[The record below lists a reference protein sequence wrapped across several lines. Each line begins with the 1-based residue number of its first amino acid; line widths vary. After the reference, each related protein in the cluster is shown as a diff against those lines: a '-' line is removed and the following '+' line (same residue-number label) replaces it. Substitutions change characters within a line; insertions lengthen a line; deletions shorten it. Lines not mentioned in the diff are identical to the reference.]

1 MNSNTN
7 TIYCV
12 VFFLFFLSL
21 AFVETKNLESESSVV
36 SESYVLSCGAQIES
50 TDINGRKWIPDSKLV
65 TPSGVSINGTAM
77 HQDPSLPSQVP
88 YMTARIFT
96 SEAAYNFNVQPKKRL
111 WIRLH
116 FYPSSYNDLNPNDA
130 FFSVIANGFTLLN
143 NFSAS
148 ITAEALTQAYIIK
161 EFSFL
166 PVLNGNLSISFK
178 PSPQKNG
185 SFAFVN
191 GIEVIPMPDI
201 FEPANLVGSE
211 QGQTIDVRSSL
222 VQTMYRLNVGGQYIP
237 TTSDSGLSRTWY
249 DDSPYMFGSAY
260 GITSE
265 AGKSLSIDYPPN
277 MPEYIAPRSVYR
289 SARTM
294 GNSSETNQNYNLTWT
309 FEVDAYFTYVVRF
322 HFCEIEQTKIN
333 ERVFDIFLNN
343 QTAQPSVDVI
353 AWAGSRGVPVYRDYA
368 IYVNDSRIGCAKLWV
383 ALHPTVSSK
392 PENLDAILNGLEIFK
407 VNDTHG
413 NLAGPN
419 PVPSEMRQE
428 DEVEVDTNSPPLGL
442 RYEAIGGIAG
452 GVAGAAAGFAVVSS
466 VCFLVY
472 HHKRTK
478 DKRMDSGPANWLP
491 IYGSS
496 YSSTFTS
503 KSTNNSSPLSNLASL
518 CRHFSLAEIRQGSK
532 NFDESRVIGVGGFG
546 KVYKGTI
553 DGVIKVAIKRSNPT
567 SSQGFMEFQT
577 EIELLSKLR
586 HKHLVSL
593 IGFCAE
599 AGEMILVYDYMSNGT
614 LREHLFKSENPP
626 LPWQKR
632 LEICIGAAK
641 GLHYL
646 HTGVNYTIIHRDVK
660 TTNILLDENWE
671 AKVSDFGL
679 SKQGL
684 SINNT
689 HISTVVK
696 GSFGYLDPEYF
707 RRQKITEKSDV
718 YSFGVVLFEVLCAR
732 PALDDSLPK
741 EQVNLADWV
750 MYCQKRGTLEEIVDP
765 NLKGSMNIECF
776 KKFAE
781 TAEKC
786 LSDHS
791 VDRPSMGDV
800 LWNLEYALQLNI
812 NPEAAR
818 AFVERNV
825 SNSDSSI
832 INIEEEVNKE
842 SPAAQIT
849 NDLHTIPVFSQ
860 LVNPRGR

>member
-368 IYVNDSRIGCAKLWV
+368 IYVNDSRIGCAKLWI

-428 DEVEVDTNSPPLGL
+428 DE
-442 RYEAIGGIAG
+442 
-452 GVAGAAAGFAVVSS
+452 
-466 VCFLVY
+466 
-472 HHKRTK
+472 
-478 DKRMDSGPANWLP
+478 
-491 IYGSS
+491 
-496 YSSTFTS
+496 
-503 KSTNNSSPLSNLASL
+503 
-518 CRHFSLAEIRQGSK
+518 
-532 NFDESRVIGVGGFG
+532 
-546 KVYKGTI
+546 
-553 DGVIKVAIKRSNPT
+553 
-567 SSQGFMEFQT
+567 
-577 EIELLSKLR
+577 ELL
-586 HKHLVSL
+586 
-593 IGFCAE
+593 
-599 AGEMILVYDYMSNGT
+599 
-614 LREHLFKSENPP
+614 
-626 LPWQKR
+626 
-632 LEICIGAAK
+632 
-641 GLHYL
+641 
-646 HTGVNYTIIHRDVK
+646 
-660 TTNILLDENWE
+660 
-671 AKVSDFGL
+671 
-679 SKQGL
+679 
-684 SINNT
+684 
-689 HISTVVK
+689 
-696 GSFGYLDPEYF
+696 
-707 RRQKITEKSDV
+707 
-718 YSFGVVLFEVLCAR
+718 YSWL
-732 PALDDSLPK
+732 
-741 EQVNLADWV
+741 
-750 MYCQKRGTLEEIVDP
+750 
-765 NLKGSMNIECF
+765 
-776 KKFAE
+776 
-781 TAEKC
+781 
-786 LSDHS
+786 
-791 VDRPSMGDV
+791 
-800 LWNLEYALQLNI
+800 
-812 NPEAAR
+812 
-818 AFVERNV
+818 
-825 SNSDSSI
+825 
-832 INIEEEVNKE
+832 
-842 SPAAQIT
+842 
-849 NDLHTIPVFSQ
+849 
-860 LVNPRGR
+860 

>member
-7 TIYCV
+7 IIYCV
-12 VFFLFFLSL
+12 VLFLSL
-21 AFVETKNLESESSVV
+21 EFVISKNLESESTV

-50 TDINGRKWIPDSKLV
+50 TDTNGRKWIPDTKV
-65 TPSGVSINGTAM
+65 ITPSGVSINATAM

-96 SEAAYNFNVQPKKRL
+96 SESTYNFIVQPKKRI

-116 FYPSSYNDLNPNDA
+116 FYPSYYDDLNPSDSY
-130 FFSVIANGFTLLN
+130 FSVIANGFTLLN

-178 PSPQKNG
+178 PFPQQNG

-201 FEPANLVGSE
+201 FEPANLVGLV
-211 QGQTIDVRSSL
+211 GQTIDVRSSL
-222 VQTMYRLNVGGQYIP
+222 VQTMFRLNVGGQYIP

-249 DDSPYMFGSAY
+249 DDSPYMFGTAY

-265 AGKSLSIDYPPN
+265 AGKNLSIDYPPH

-289 SARTM
+289 SARSM
-294 GNSSETNQNYNLTWT
+294 GTSSNTNQNYNLTWI

-322 HFCEIEQTKIN
+322 HFCEIELTKIN

-353 AWAGSRGVPVYRDYA
+353 ALAGSRGVPLYKDFA
-368 IYVNDSRIGCAKLWV
+368 IYVNDSSNGEAKLWV

-392 PENLDAILNGLEIFK
+392 PEYLDAFLNGLEIFK

-428 DEVEVDTNSPPLGL
+428 DEVEVDNSLPLGL

-452 GVAGAAAGFAVVSS
+452 GVAGGAAGFAVVAS

-472 HHKRTK
+472 QHRRRKQK
-478 DKRMDSGPANWLP
+478 GMDSGPANWLP

-496 YSSTFTS
+496 YASTFTNR
-503 KSTNNSSPLSNLASL
+503 STNSSPLSNLASL

-532 NFDESRVIGVGGFG
+532 NFDESQVVGVGGFG
-546 KVYKGTI
+546 KVYKGTM
-553 DGVIKVAIKRSNPT
+553 DGVIKVAIKRSNP
-567 SSQGFMEFQT
+567 SSTQGFIEFQT

-614 LREHLFKSENPP
+614 LREHLFKSSNPP

-679 SKQGL
+679 SKQGP
-684 SINNT
+684 SINQT
-689 HISTVVK
+689 HISTMVK

-707 RRQKITEKSDV
+707 RRQKLTEKSDV

-750 MYCQKRGTLEEIVDP
+750 LYCQKRGTLEEIIDP
-765 NLKGSMNIECF
+765 NLKGSVNIECF

-786 LSDHS
+786 LSDHG

-800 LWNLEYALQLNI
+800 LWNLEYALQLNE

-818 AFVERNV
+818 AFAERNV
-825 SNSDSSI
+825 SNSDNALHSSI
-832 INIEEEVNKE
+832 INIEGEER
-842 SPAAQIT
+842 PATQIT
-849 NDLHTIPVFSQ
+849 NDLHTVPVFSQ
-860 LVNPRGR
+860 LVNPKGR